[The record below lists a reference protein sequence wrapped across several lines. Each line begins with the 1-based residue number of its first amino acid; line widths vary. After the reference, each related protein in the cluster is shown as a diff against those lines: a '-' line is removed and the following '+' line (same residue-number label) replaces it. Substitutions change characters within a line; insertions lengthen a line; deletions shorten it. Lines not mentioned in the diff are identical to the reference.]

1 MASARETEGLTFSSH
16 RPFQMRMPP
25 PTSLVNRDDAIT
37 MRRAGPGDRAA
48 LERLA
53 GRDSE
58 ILPADEFLVAEVEG
72 EAWAAIGVR
81 SGKVLA
87 DPFRHSGPI
96 AELLRIRMA
105 SVRDGRP
112 PSPSPPL
119 LSRLVRRVA
128 T

>member
-1 MASARETEGLTFSSH
+1 
-16 RPFQMRMPP
+16 MR
-25 PTSLVNRDDAIT
+25 L
-37 MRRAGPGDRAA
+37 AGPGDRAA

-58 ILPADEFLVAEVEG
+58 ILPADDFLVAEVEG

-87 DPFRHSGPI
+87 DPFRPSGPI
-96 AELLRIRMA
+96 ADLLRIRVA
-105 SVRDGRP
+105 GVRDGHIP
-112 PSPSPPL
+112 LPSPPL
-119 LSRLVRRVA
+119 LSRLVRRLA